1 MGCPAARRERKAEGT
16 RMSDFFQESFLPI
29 WNAGG
34 YLMYP
39 LVGLALLIFV
49 TGVEMIVYLNDL
61 KGKEPSDRAIESW
74 VEKPETTSG
83 EVQAMIEYGKSGL
96 PLQREVINRFSEI
109 RNEHLSRVDR
119 RRTML
124 AVFVGAAPL
133 TGLLGTVIG
142 MLSTFKGLAI
152 STGGQTVN
160 MVADGISEALI
171 TTQLGLVI
179 AIPGYVMLML
189 IEKRQN
195 ALDQLI
201 TRIEACVA
209 KKARQASL

>member
-1 MGCPAARRERKAEGT
+1 MI
-16 RMSDFFQESFLPI
+16 DFFQNSFLPI

-34 YLMYP
+34 HLMYP
-39 LVGLALLIFV
+39 LVALAGLIFF
-49 TGVEMIVYLNDL
+49 TGVEMILYLNDL
-61 KGKEPSDRAIESW
+61 KGKPASDKTIEDWVDEPSHS
-74 VEKPETTSG
+74 SG
-83 EVQAMIEYGKSGL
+83 EIRSMIEYGKGAL
-96 PLQREVINRFSEI
+96 PDQRDVINRFSEM
-109 RNEHLSRVDR
+109 RNEHLSRIDR

-195 ALDQLI
+195 ALDTLI
-201 TRIEACVA
+201 TRVEACVA
-209 KKARQASL
+209 RKARQFS

>member
-1 MGCPAARRERKAEGT
+1 MVE
-16 RMSDFFQESFLPI
+16 FFQESFLPI

-34 YLMYP
+34 TLMYP
-39 LVGLALLIFV
+39 LVGLALLIFF

-61 KGKEPSDRAIESW
+61 RGKRASDRTIQDWVEEPSH
-74 VEKPETTSG
+74 TSG
-83 EVQAMIEYGKSGL
+83 EIRSMIEYGKGAL
-96 PLQREVINRFSEI
+96 PDQRDVVNRFSEM
-109 RNEHLSRVDR
+109 RNEHLARIDR

-142 MLSTFKGLAI
+142 MLSTFKGLSI

-179 AIPGYVMLML
+179 AIPGYVLLML

-195 ALDQLI
+195 ALDTLI

-209 KKARQASL
+209 RKARQGS

>member
-1 MGCPAARRERKAEGT
+1 MV
-16 RMSDFFQESFLPI
+16 DFFQNSFIPI

-34 YLMYP
+34 HLMYP
-39 LVGLALLIFV
+39 LVGLAGLIFF
-49 TGVEMIVYLNDL
+49 TGVEMILYLNDL
-61 KGKEPSDRAIESW
+61 KGKPASDKAIEDW
-74 VEKPETTSG
+74 VNEPDHTSG
-83 EVQAMIEYGKSGL
+83 EIRSMIEYGKGAL
-96 PLQREVINRFSEI
+96 PYQRDVINRFSEM
-109 RNEHLSRVDR
+109 RNEHLSRIDR

-124 AVFVGAAPL
+124 AVFIGAAPL

-160 MVADGISEALI
+160 MIADGISEALI

-195 ALDQLI
+195 ALDTLI

-209 KKARQASL
+209 RKARQFS

>member
-1 MGCPAARRERKAEGT
+1 MAA
-16 RMSDFFQESFLPI
+16 FFQESFLPI

-34 YLMYP
+34 TLMYP
-39 LVGLALLIFV
+39 LVGLAMLIFF
-49 TGVEMIVYLNDL
+49 TGVEMVVYLNEL
-61 KGKEPSDRAIESW
+61 KGKPANDKTIEDW
-74 VEKPETTSG
+74 VEEPAHASG
-83 EVQAMIEYGKSGL
+83 EIRSMIEYGKAAL
-96 PLQREVINRFSEI
+96 PYQRDVLNRFSEV
-109 RNEHLSRVDR
+109 RNEHLSRIDR

-179 AIPGYVMLML
+179 AIPGYVLLML

-195 ALDQLI
+195 ALDTLI
-201 TRIEACVA
+201 MRIEACVA
-209 KKARQASL
+209 RKAR

>member
-1 MGCPAARRERKAEGT
+1 
-16 RMSDFFQESFLPI
+16 MSEFFQESFLPI

-34 YLMYP
+34 LLMYP

-61 KGKEPSDRAIESW
+61 KGKQPSDRAIENW
-74 VEKPETTSG
+74 VENPEATSG

-96 PLQREVINRFSEI
+96 PQQREVINRFSEI

>member
-1 MGCPAARRERKAEGT
+1 
-16 RMSDFFQESFLPI
+16 MSDFFQNSFMPI

-34 YLMYP
+34 TLMYP
-39 LVGLALLIFV
+39 LVGLALLIFF
-49 TGVEMIVYLNDL
+49 TGMEIIVYLNEL
-61 KGKEPSDRAIESW
+61 RGKSASDKTIEDW
-74 VEKPETTSG
+74 VETPDHASG
-83 EVQAMIEYGKSGL
+83 EIRSMIEYGKAAL
-96 PLQREVINRFSEI
+96 PDQRDVLNRFSEI
-109 RNEHLSRVDR
+109 RNEHLSRIDR
-119 RRTML
+119 RRVML
-124 AVFVGAAPL
+124 AVFVSAAPL

-152 STGGQTVN
+152 SSGGQTVN

-179 AIPGYVMLML
+179 AIPGYILMML

-195 ALDQLI
+195 DLDTLL

-209 KKARQASL
+209 RGAKKFK

>member
-1 MGCPAARRERKAEGT
+1 
-16 RMSDFFQESFLPI
+16 MSEFFQESFLPI

-34 YLMYP
+34 HLMYP
-39 LVGLALLIFV
+39 LVALALLIFY
-49 TGVEMIVYLNDL
+49 TGVEIIVYLNEL
-61 KGKEPSDRAIESW
+61 KGKQPTDGAIEDW
-74 VEKPETTSG
+74 VDDPAHASG
-83 EVQAMIEYGKSGL
+83 EIRSMIEYGKSAL
-96 PLQREVINRFSEI
+96 PIQRDVLNRFSEI

-142 MLSTFKGLAI
+142 MLSTFKGLAL

-160 MVADGISEALI
+160 MIADGISEALI

-195 ALDQLI
+195 AVDTLI

-209 KKARQASL
+209 RKARGANLPTAATN

>member
-1 MGCPAARRERKAEGT
+1 MNG
-16 RMSDFFQESFLPI
+16 FFQESFMPI

-34 YLMYP
+34 ALMYP
-39 LVGLALLIFV
+39 LVALAMLIFF
-49 TGVEMIVYLNDL
+49 TGVEMIVYLNNL
-61 KGKEPSDRAIESW
+61 KGKQASDKTIEDWVNDPSHAN
-74 VEKPETTSG
+74 G
-83 EVQAMIEYGKSGL
+83 EIRSMIEYGRDAL
-96 PLQREVINRFSEI
+96 PHQRDVINRFSEV

-119 RRTML
+119 RRIML

-171 TTQLGLVI
+171 TTQFGLVI
-179 AIPGYVMLML
+179 AIPGYVMLMI

-195 ALDQLI
+195 ALDTLI
-201 TRIEACVA
+201 TRLEACVA
-209 KKARQASL
+209 RKARQIS

>member
-1 MGCPAARRERKAEGT
+1 
-16 RMSDFFQESFLPI
+16 
-29 WNAGG
+29 
-34 YLMYP
+34 MYP
-39 LVGLALLIFV
+39 LVGLALLIFF
-49 TGVEMIVYLNDL
+49 TGVELLVYLGDL
-61 KGKEPSDRAIESW
+61 KGKQANDATIEDW
-74 VEKPETTSG
+74 VEDPSHAKG
-83 EVQAMIEYGKSGL
+83 EVRSMVEYGKGAL
-96 PLQREVINRFSEI
+96 PVQRDVINRFSEI
-109 RNEHLSRVDR
+109 RNEHLSRIDR
-119 RRTML
+119 RRAML

-179 AIPGYVMLML
+179 AIPGYVMLTL

-195 ALDQLI
+195 ALDTLI
-201 TRIEACVA
+201 TRVEACIA
-209 KKARQASL
+209 RKATHR

>member
-1 MGCPAARRERKAEGT
+1 MT
-16 RMSDFFQESFLPI
+16 DFFQESFLPI

-34 YLMYP
+34 TLMYP
-39 LVGLALLIFV
+39 LVGLALLIFF
-49 TGVEMIVYLNDL
+49 TGMEIVVYLNEL
-61 KGKEPSDRAIESW
+61 RGKPASDRTIEDW
-74 VEKPETTSG
+74 VNTPSHAGG
-83 EVQAMIEYGKSGL
+83 EIQSMIEYGKAAL
-96 PLQREVINRFSEI
+96 PDQRDVINRFSEM
-109 RNEHLSRVDR
+109 RNEHIARIDR

-124 AVFVGAAPL
+124 AVFVSAAPL

-152 STGGQTVN
+152 SSGGQTVN

-179 AIPGYVMLML
+179 AIPGYILMML

-195 ALDQLI
+195 ALDTLI
-201 TRIEACVA
+201 TRIEATIA
-209 KKARQASL
+209 RKARQANWEI

>member
-1 MGCPAARRERKAEGT
+1 MV
-16 RMSDFFQESFLPI
+16 DFFQNSFMPI

-34 YLMYP
+34 HLMYP
-39 LVGLALLIFV
+39 LVALAALIFY
-49 TGVEMIVYLNDL
+49 TGVEMILYLNDL
-61 KGKEPSDRAIESW
+61 KGKPASDKTIEDWVDEPSHS
-74 VEKPETTSG
+74 SG
-83 EVQAMIEYGKSGL
+83 EIRSMIEYGKGAL
-96 PLQREVINRFSEI
+96 PDQRDVINRFSEV

-195 ALDQLI
+195 ALDTLI

-209 KKARQASL
+209 RKARQFS

>member
-1 MGCPAARRERKAEGT
+1 
-16 RMSDFFQESFLPI
+16 
-29 WNAGG
+29 
-34 YLMYP
+34 MYP
-39 LVGLALLIFV
+39 LVALAILIFF
-49 TGVEMIVYLNDL
+49 TGVEIVLYLNDL
-61 KGKEPSDRAIESW
+61 KGKPASDKTIEDWVNEPNHA
-74 VEKPETTSG
+74 SG
-83 EVQAMIEYGKSGL
+83 EVRSMIEYGRDAL
-96 PLQREVINRFSEI
+96 PYQRDVINRFTEI
-109 RNEHLSRVDR
+109 RNEHLARIDR

-179 AIPGYVMLML
+179 AIPGYVMLMI
-189 IEKRQN
+189 IEKRQTS
-195 ALDQLI
+195 LDTLI

-209 KKARQASL
+209 RKARLTNKKAIST

>member
-1 MGCPAARRERKAEGT
+1 
-16 RMSDFFQESFLPI
+16 MSDFFQQDFLPI
-29 WNAGG
+29 WQAGG
-34 YLMYP
+34 TLMYP
-39 LVGLALLIFV
+39 LVGLALLIFF
-49 TGVEMIVYLNDL
+49 TGIEIVVYLNDL
-61 KGKEPSDRAIESW
+61 RGKGANDKTIEEWVNEPSHA
-74 VEKPETTSG
+74 KG
-83 EVQAMIEYGKSGL
+83 EVQSMIEYGKGAL
-96 PLQREVINRFSEI
+96 PDQRDVINRFSEI
-109 RNEHLSRVDR
+109 RNEHLSRIDR

-124 AVFVGAAPL
+124 AVFVSAAPL

-179 AIPGYVMLML
+179 AIPGYVLMML

-195 ALDQLI
+195 ALDTLI

-209 KKARQASL
+209 RKAREANWEI

>member
-1 MGCPAARRERKAEGT
+1 MVE
-16 RMSDFFQESFLPI
+16 FFQESFMPI

-34 YLMYP
+34 TLMYP
-39 LVGLALLIFV
+39 LVALALLIFF
-49 TGVEMIVYLNDL
+49 TGMEIVVYLNEL
-61 KGKEPSDRAIESW
+61 RGKPASDKTIEDWVNEPDHA
-74 VEKPETTSG
+74 SG
-83 EVQAMIEYGKSGL
+83 EIKSMIEYGKAAL
-96 PLQREVINRFSEI
+96 PDQRDVINRFSEV
-109 RNEHLSRVDR
+109 RNEHLTRIDR

-124 AVFVGAAPL
+124 GVFVGAAPL

-152 STGGQTVN
+152 SSGGQTVN

-179 AIPGYVMLML
+179 AIPGYVLMML

-195 ALDQLI
+195 ALDTII

-209 KKARQASL
+209 RKAREANWEI